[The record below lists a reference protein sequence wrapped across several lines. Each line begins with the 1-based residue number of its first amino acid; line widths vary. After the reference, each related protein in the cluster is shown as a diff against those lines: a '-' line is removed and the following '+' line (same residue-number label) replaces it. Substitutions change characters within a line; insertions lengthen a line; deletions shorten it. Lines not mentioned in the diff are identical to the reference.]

1 MRRAIVFGGYGVF
14 GSQVARALSQW
25 GVPLAIAGHARM
37 RAEVLAR
44 QLGGDC
50 TALIADVN
58 ELDSCR
64 AALAGSGTAGM
75 VAVNCAGPFQH
86 LGPALLEACL
96 EMGCPYVDI
105 ADDRVYAARVR
116 ALDQRWRERSLTAV
130 YGCSSLPGISG
141 ALALVARE
149 GTESEVRRVR
159 VTLVIGNRNPK
170 GEAAI
175 RSLLA
180 SLGQPIQAPQGL
192 LRGFRDR
199 EVVSLPAPFGRRG
212 VFNFE
217 SPDYDLLAPLLP
229 TDEVSVKVAFEMR
242 LATYGIALLA
252 ASPIGLGTRLAPV
265 LGLVGR
271 VLGRHGYSGG
281 AVMTELFLADGS
293 VQSACLY
300 GENDGQRMAALPAA
314 LVAQELCTRD
324 VAAKGAMTAY
334 EFLGARRLLEM
345 LIDAGFTL
353 RTEARDRSSQ

>member
-25 GVPLAIAGHARM
+25 GVPLAIAGRDHV

-50 TALIADVN
+50 TALVADVTQ
-58 ELDSCR
+58 LDSCR
-64 AALAGSGTAGM
+64 GVLAGSGTAGT
-75 VAVNCAGPFQH
+75 VAVNCAGPFQR

-96 EMGCPYVDI
+96 DAGCPYVDI
-105 ADDRVYAARVR
+105 ADDRAYAAGVR
-116 ALDQRWRERSLTAV
+116 AQDQRWRERGLTAV
-130 YGCSSLPGISG
+130 YGCSSLPGIAG
-141 ALALVARE
+141 ALALVARD
-149 GTESEVRRVR
+149 GIVSAVRRAR

-180 SLGQPIQAPQGL
+180 GLGQPIQAPQGL

-199 EVVSLPAPFGRRG
+199 EVVSLPAPFGRRA

-217 SPDYDLLAPLLP
+217 SPDYDLLAPLLS
-229 TDEVSVKVAFEMR
+229 TGAVSVKVAFEMR

-281 AVMTELFLADGS
+281 AVMTELFLADGL

-314 LVAQELCTRD
+314 LVALELCAGEVPAT
-324 VAAKGAMTAY
+324 GTMTAY

-345 LIDAGFTL
+345 LVDAGFTL
-353 RTEARDRSSQ
+353 HTEARDASSK